1 MGHLQESVRREQ
13 IKLLPN
19 FKKNLK
25 MNKFAL
31 IVAFMVAGA
40 TAAVDRCNP
49 TGDVNRSLL
58 QLRFDENQDFACLK
72 KLLPKGANVNAKD
85 SYEYTPIMYAAKGS
99 AGNAL
104 KVVQFL
110 VTKGANVNAKNY
122 YNTNALHYAVL
133 QNNGQIVKFLIE
145 KGAEGQVSDLLML
158 AVRYGKELIESVK
171 VLVNKGA
178 DVNKVS
184 GPLEYPYVKDS
195 VLIIAAQNNYM
206 KIVKFLLEKGANVQ
220 APCHSRSW
228 CLGKNT
234 LMYAATHGNLD
245 LVKILITKGLDV
257 NAQDKVDGSTALM
270 MAARNGHET
279 VTEFLLEKGANPNFI
294 NDDGLSAMILAS
306 QNGQQVIVQQLKA
319 KGAYMIDS
327 YIFGFA
333 DLFPSFISD
342 PVQRLRRLHR
352 DNHVENFQGE

>member
-1 MGHLQESVRREQ
+1 
-13 IKLLPN
+13 
-19 FKKNLK
+19 

-31 IVAFMVAGA
+31 TFALVGFMVAGA
-40 TAAVDRCNP
+40 IGAPRIKRAVDPCQS
-49 TGDVNRSLL
+49 VV
-58 QLRFDENQDFACLK
+58 QLRFDENEDFACLK
-72 KLLPKGANVNAKD
+72 KLVGKGADVNTKD
-85 SYEYTPIMYAAKGS
+85 SYDYTPIMYAAKGS

-110 VTKGANVNAKNY
+110 ITKGANVNAKNY
-122 YNTNALHYAVL
+122 YATNALHYAVL
-133 QNNGQIVKFLIE
+133 QNNGKIVKFLIE

-158 AVRYGKELIESVK
+158 AVRYGKELIDSVK

-184 GPLEYPYVKDS
+184 GPMEYPYVKDS

-206 KIVKFLLEKGANVQ
+206 KIVKLAV
-220 APCHSRSW
+220 
-228 CLGKNT
+228 
-234 LMYAATHGNLD
+234 
-245 LVKILITKGLDV
+245 TKGLDV

-279 VTEFLLEKGANPNFI
+279 ITEFLLQKGSNPNFI
-294 NDDGLSAMILAS
+294 NDDGMSALILAS
-306 QNGQQVIVQQLKA
+306 QNGQQVVVQQLKA

>member
-1 MGHLQESVRREQ
+1 MFRPL
-13 IKLLPN
+13 
-19 FKKNLK
+19 
-25 MNKFAL
+25 
-31 IVAFMVAGA
+31 A
-40 TAAVDRCNP
+40 TR
-49 TGDVNRSLL
+49 
-58 QLRFDENQDFACLK
+58 
-72 KLLPKGANVNAKD
+72 
-85 SYEYTPIMYAAKGS
+85 
-99 AGNAL
+99 
-104 KVVQFL
+104 
-110 VTKGANVNAKNY
+110 
-122 YNTNALHYAVL
+122 
-133 QNNGQIVKFLIE
+133 
-145 KGAEGQVSDLLML
+145 DLG
-158 AVRYGKELIESVK
+158 VWE
-171 VLVNKGA
+171 
-178 DVNKVS
+178 
-184 GPLEYPYVKDS
+184 
-195 VLIIAAQNNYM
+195 
-206 KIVKFLLEKGANVQ
+206 
-220 APCHSRSW
+220 
-228 CLGKNT
+228 KNT

-294 NDDGLSAMILAS
+294 NDDGLSAMILAY

>member
-1 MGHLQESVRREQ
+1 MG
-13 IKLLPN
+13 
-19 FKKNLK
+19 
-25 MNKFAL
+25 
-31 IVAFMVAGA
+31 
-40 TAAVDRCNP
+40 
-49 TGDVNRSLL
+49 
-58 QLRFDENQDFACLK
+58 
-72 KLLPKGANVNAKD
+72 
-85 SYEYTPIMYAAKGS
+85 
-99 AGNAL
+99 
-104 KVVQFL
+104 
-110 VTKGANVNAKNY
+110 NY

-184 GPLEYPYVKDS
+184 GPLEYLYVKDS

-206 KIVKFLLEKGANVQ
+206 KIVKFLLEKGANVE
-220 APCHSRSW
+220 ATCHSRSW
-228 CLGKNT
+228 CLGKNI

-245 LVKILITKGLDV
+245 IVKL
-257 NAQDKVDGSTALM
+257 
-270 MAARNGHET
+270 AATNGHET
-279 VTEFLLEKGANPNFI
+279 ITEFLLQKGSNPNFI
-294 NDDGLSAMILAS
+294 NDDGMSALILAS
-306 QNGQQVIVQQLKA
+306 QNGQQVIVGQLKA

-352 DNHVENFQGE
+352 DN

>member
-1 MGHLQESVRREQ
+1 
-13 IKLLPN
+13 
-19 FKKNLK
+19 

-31 IVAFMVAGA
+31 TIALVAFMVAGA
-40 TAAVDRCNP
+40 IGAPRIKRDVDRCNP
-49 TGDVNRSLL
+49 TGDVTRSLI
-58 QLRFDENQDFACLK
+58 QLRFDDNEDFACLK
-72 KLLPKGANVNAKD
+72 KLVGKGASVNAKD
-85 SYEYTPIMYAAKGS
+85 SYDYTPIMYAAKGS

-110 VTKGANVNAKNY
+110 ITKGANVNAKNY
-122 YNTNALHYAVL
+122 YATNALHYAVL
-133 QNNGQIVKFLIE
+133 KNNGKIVKFLIE

-158 AVRYGKELIESVK
+158 AVRYGKELIDSVK

-206 KIVKFLLEKGANVQ
+206 KIVKFLLEKGANAQ
-220 APCHSRSW
+220 ATCHSRSW

-245 LVKILITKGLDV
+245 VVKILITKGLDV
-257 NAQDKVDGSTALM
+257 NAQDLVDGSTALM

-279 VTEFLLEKGANPNFI
+279 ITEFLLQKGSNPNFI
-294 NDDGLSAMILAS
+294 NNDGMSALILAT

-319 KGAYMIDS
+319 NGAYMIDS

>member
-1 MGHLQESVRREQ
+1 
-13 IKLLPN
+13 
-19 FKKNLK
+19 

-31 IVAFMVAGA
+31 TIALVGFMVAGA
-40 TAAVDRCNP
+40 IGAPRIKRAVDPCQS
-49 TGDVNRSLL
+49 VV
-58 QLRFDENQDFACLK
+58 QLRFDENEDFACLK
-72 KLLPKGANVNAKD
+72 KLVGKGADVNTKD
-85 SYEYTPIMYAAKGS
+85 SYDYTPIMYAAKGS

-110 VTKGANVNAKNY
+110 ITKGANVNAKNY
-122 YNTNALHYAVL
+122 YATNALHYAVL
-133 QNNGQIVKFLIE
+133 QNNGKIVKFLIE

-158 AVRYGKELIESVK
+158 AVRYGKELIDSVK

-184 GPLEYPYVKDS
+184 GPMEYPYVKDS

-206 KIVKFLLEKGANVQ
+206 KIVKLAV
-220 APCHSRSW
+220 
-228 CLGKNT
+228 
-234 LMYAATHGNLD
+234 
-245 LVKILITKGLDV
+245 TKGLDV

-279 VTEFLLEKGANPNFI
+279 ITEFLLQKGSNPNFI
-294 NDDGLSAMILAS
+294 NDDGMSALILAS
-306 QNGQQVIVQQLKA
+306 QNGQQVIVGQLKA

-352 DNHVENFQGE
+352 DNHVEKFQGE

>member
-1 MGHLQESVRREQ
+1 MGTLTRKCQAGTHQ
-13 IKLLPN
+13 IVTIFKL
-19 FKKNLK
+19 KKNLK

-31 IVAFMVAGA
+31 TIALVGFMVAGA
-40 TAAVDRCNP
+40 IGAPRIKR
-49 TGDVNRSLL
+49 DVAQCRDVV
-58 QLRFDENQDFACLK
+58 QLRFDDNEDFACLK
-72 KLLPKGANVNAKD
+72 KLVGKGANVNTKD
-85 SYEYTPIMYAAKGS
+85 SYDYTPIMYAAKGS

-110 VTKGANVNAKNY
+110 VSKGAKVNAKNY

-133 QNNGQIVKFLIE
+133 QNNGKIVKFLIE

-158 AVRYGKELIESVK
+158 AVRYGKELIDSVK

-184 GPLEYPYVKDS
+184 GPMEYPYVKDS

-220 APCHSRSW
+220 ATCHSRSW

-245 LVKILITKGLDV
+245 LVKILINKGLDV

-279 VTEFLLEKGANPNFI
+279 ITEFLL
-294 NDDGLSAMILAS
+294 

>member
-1 MGHLQESVRREQ
+1 MGHLQESVRREH
-13 IKLLPN
+13 IKLLP
-19 FKKNLK
+19 FFKLKKNLK

-31 IVAFMVAGA
+31 TIALVGFMVAGA
-40 TAAVDRCNP
+40 IGAPRIKR
-49 TGDVNRSLL
+49 DVAPCQSVV
-58 QLRFDENQDFACLK
+58 QLRFDENEDFACLK
-72 KLLPKGANVNAKD
+72 KLVGKGADVNAKD
-85 SYEYTPIMYAAKGS
+85 SYDYTPIMYAAKGS

-110 VTKGANVNAKNY
+110 VSKGANVNAKNY
-122 YNTNALHYAVL
+122 YATNALHYAVL
-133 QNNGQIVKFLIE
+133 QNNGKIVKFLIE

-158 AVRYGKELIESVK
+158 AVRYGKELIDSVK

-220 APCHSRSW
+220 ATCHSRSW

-245 LVKILITKGLDV
+245 IVKLAVTKGLDV

-270 MAARNGHET
+270 MASRNGHET
-279 VTEFLLEKGANPNFI
+279 ITEFL
-294 NDDGLSAMILAS
+294 S